1 MQLHFLDHVHSNYRK
16 LNFKLCLRKDT
27 RRTKAPDAQSI
38 EGFVPKKKFKTFL
51 QVIDED
57 NFRGSQ
63 VDLIPNPILI
73 RPNPSS
79 HSHTLKEKSLIPLP
93 CDLRS
98 PLRSLP
104 QAKKRRKKIAKKK
117 QKQRGTNCYLKGGA
131 TVDRRRDGPHNRDD
145 RRRPPQ
151 EHRETHCRG
160 ALHDTRDR
168 SWRTNRDG
176 LRNAS
181 PSDKK
186 LISAGNGLSY
196 GGWARLRR

>member
-104 QAKKRRKKIAKKK
+104 QAKKRRKKTAKKK
-117 QKQRGTNCYLKGGA
+117 AKTERDELLPEGWSNCRPPEGR
-131 TVDRRRDGPHNRDD
+131 TSQQ
-145 RRRPPQ
+145 RRPP
-151 EHRETHCRG
+151 ETAAG
-160 ALHDTRDR
+160 TP
-168 SWRTNRDG
+168 
-176 LRNAS
+176 RNALPWS
-181 PSDKK
+181 TS
-186 LISAGNGLSY
+186 
-196 GGWARLRR
+196 